1 MHLSEFNFPFDGS
14 LIATEPVLPREQ
26 ARLLVL
32 TPRDRSII
40 HRRIADLPD
49 LLTPGDLLVVN
60 DTRVRPARVK
70 GRKASGR
77 SVDVLFV
84 KAVTDRNW
92 EVLMKGTWRAGQ
104 VIGWPRCP
112 VDRPWPGRRPN
123 GGPHR
128 RTPPGDGVVSS
139 AWLHALASIY
149 QAAAHRPG
157 SRMVPTVFAKEEG
170 AIAAP
175 TAGLHLLRCC

>member
-70 GRKASGR
+70 DGKLQ
-77 SVDVLFV
+77 D
-84 KAVTDRNW
+84 D
-92 EVLMKGTWRAGQ
+92 
-104 VIGWPRCP
+104 
-112 VDRPWPGRRPN
+112 PW
-123 GGPHR
+123 
-128 RTPPGDGVVSS
+128 TCYS
-139 AWLHALASIY
+139 
-149 QAAAHRPG
+149 
-157 SRMVPTVFAKEEG
+157 
-170 AIAAP
+170 
-175 TAGLHLLRCC
+175 